1 MELGDLESYQG
12 QFILITVI
20 FLKIKICFE
29 PIDGYLP
36 DMYVNI
42 ILVALRHLMFLVTST
57 SFFVLAYRISSE
69 TVDVFLP
76 NMQRYIIWTIL
87 GND

>member
-57 SFFVLAYRISSE
+57 SFL
-69 TVDVFLP
+69 FLHIGYLLKLW
-76 NMQRYIIWTIL
+76 MYFCQTCRDIL
-87 GND
+87 FGQF